1 MKRVLINGDRAY
13 LPVDGMNRCLS
24 EMVRSLD
31 TLVEKDKYVLVI
43 PSDVDREFC
52 DRIKDLRNIRI
63 KKTILP
69 HFRFWTLI
77 YIDIPGLLP
86 GRIVVNP
93 ANRSSIF
100 GGGINIL
107 HDIIPLRFYGERCRR
122 YLRTIRRLFYTSDCL
137 IVPSEFTR
145 DDIREAKTRDYKIR
159 VIHLGWQHYPDI
171 QEDEGIFNEYSS
183 IERGSYYYT
192 VSAVSPH
199 KNLKF
204 IYEAARRNPNRMFI
218 IAGAMNRGYGF
229 EYSDL
234 KNLLF
239 VGRIDDKKSKALMM
253 NCRAFIYPSL
263 YEGAGLPPLEALSCG
278 VSVLA
283 SDIEVIHEYC
293 GDAVHYF
300 DPYDYDLDLEAA
312 LNTKVSDPEEA
323 LGLLSW
329 DRAAQELKSI
339 IESYGVRRRLSMTS
353 LKE

>member
-1 MKRVLINGDRAY
+1 MKRILINGDRAY

-24 EMVRSLD
+24 EMVRGLD

-77 YIDIPGLLP
+77 FIDIPGLLP

-107 HDIIPLRFYGERCRR
+107 HDIIPLRFYGDRNGK
-122 YLRTIRRLFYTSDCL
+122 YLKKIRRLLAASDCL
-137 IVPSEFTR
+137 VVPSGFTR
-145 DDIREAKTRDYKIR
+145 DDIKETMDRDCDIR
-159 VIHLGWQHYPDI
+159 RIHLGWQHYRDI
-171 QEDEGIFNEYSS
+171 QEDESIFNDHPC
-183 IERGSYYYT
+183 IERGSYFFT

-199 KNLKF
+199 KNLRF
-204 IYEAARRNPNRMFI
+204 IYETAKRNPDRMFV
-218 IAGAMNRGYGF
+218 IAGALNRGFGF
-229 EYSDL
+229 SYNDMDNL
-234 KNLLF
+234 KF
-239 VGRIDDKKSKALMM
+239 VGRIDDKKAKALMM
-253 NCRAFIYPSL
+253 NCRAFIFPSL

-293 GDAVHYF
+293 GDSVHYF

-312 LNTKVSDPEEA
+312 LNTKVADPEEA

-339 IESYGVRRRLSMTS
+339 IESCEVKGR
-353 LKE
+353 